1 MVMRHKWKIPA
12 KRLSVCSRMHF
23 LFVLGVLEG
32 FAPVLTAMTVTTGTR
47 WPWYVI
53 AIGSAFNEKGQQ
65 KQCKDKCGSRQYK
78 NKLRHLPLC

>member
-1 MVMRHKWKIPA
+1 MAIHYKWKILA
-12 KRLSVCSRMHF
+12 KRLPVCSRMHF

-47 WPWYVI
+47 WPLYVI

-65 KQCKDKCGSRQYK
+65 VYGFRSA
-78 NKLRHLPLC
+78 